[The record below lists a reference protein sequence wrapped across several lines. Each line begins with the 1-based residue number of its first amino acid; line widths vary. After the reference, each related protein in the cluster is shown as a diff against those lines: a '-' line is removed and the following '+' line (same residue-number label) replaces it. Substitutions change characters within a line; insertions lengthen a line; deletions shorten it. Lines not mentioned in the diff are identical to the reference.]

1 MVHSQTGMLLV
12 ATPRLLDPNFYR
24 SVVLILQHDEDG
36 AVGLILNRPTAEPVA
51 NHLPEWAGHIVA
63 PPVVRFGGPVQPEVA
78 IGLAATTEGE
88 ETGVPGLSLV
98 DLTQSP
104 SDSRTRIVVYS
115 GYSGWSAGQLEMEID
130 EGSWYVVRAI
140 PDEPFQE
147 PDDLWR
153 IVLRRQTGYL
163 AAVSTFPEDVSLN

>member
-1 MVHSQTGMLLV
+1 VLSKTGMLLV

-36 AVGLILNRPTAEPVA
+36 AIGVILNRPTAEPVA
-51 NHLPEWAGHIVA
+51 NHLPDWAERIVS

-78 IGLAATTEGE
+78 IGLAATADGE

-98 DLTQSP
+98 DLGSSP
-104 SDSRTRIVVYS
+104 RESDTSIVIYS
-115 GYSGWSAGQLEMEID
+115 GYSGWSPGQLEMEID
-130 EGSWYVVRAI
+130 EGSWYVVPAI
-140 PDEPFQE
+140 PDEPFQD

-153 IVLRRQTGYL
+153 SVLRRQGGFL
-163 AAVSTFPEDVSLN
+163 AAVSTFPEDTTLN